1 MGSAARVIIW
11 TAIYQTNVGKRLAK
25 LPRSNRSEKVPP
37 ACCRA
42 ALSSESI
49 PRSGIPGVGG
59 ARTDSPARGVSN
71 RVRME
76 PSSRGRTFLRMM
88 GVGCS

>member
-1 MGSAARVIIW
+1 MGRAARAMIW

-25 LPRSNRSEKVPP
+25 LPLSKRSEKVPP

-42 ALSSESI
+42 ALPSESI
-49 PRSGIPGVGG
+49 PRSGIPGIGG
-59 ARTDSPARGVSN
+59 ARTDSPVRGVSK
-71 RVRME
+71 RVRIA
-76 PSSRGRTFLRMM
+76 PSSKGRTFLRMM

>member
-1 MGSAARVIIW
+1 MGRVARAMNW
-11 TAIYQTNVGKRLAK
+11 TAIYQTKVGKRLAK
-25 LPRSNRSEKVPP
+25 LPRSKRSEKVPP

-42 ALSSESI
+42 ALPSESM
-49 PRSGIPGVGG
+49 PRSGIPGIGG

-71 RVRME
+71 RVRMA
-76 PSSRGRTFLRMM
+76 PSSRGRTFFRMM

>member
-1 MGSAARVIIW
+1 MGSAARAMIW

-25 LPRSNRSEKVPP
+25 LPRSKRSEKVPP

-49 PRSGIPGVGG
+49 PRSGMPGIGG
-59 ARTDSPARGVSN
+59 ARTDSPARGVCR
-71 RVRME
+71 RVRMA
-76 PSSRGRTFLRMM
+76 PSSRGRTF
-88 GVGCS
+88 